1 MPLPLSGAV
10 MVSWSYM
17 KKESLAVVS
26 IVLVVIIAASVAGY
40 FTFFSRPAAPVAP
53 AGPGGQLSSTDLKGD
68 INRDGAVNSED
79 AEFIRKATP
88 CNHVDPCW
96 KKVVGKTKDGDNPIY
111 TSDLDL
117 NHDDNVNELDISAM
131 SAQ

>member
-1 MPLPLSGAV
+1 MKQEKGSVPV
-10 MVSWSYM
+10 MVIII
-17 KKESLAVVS
+17 A
-26 IVLVVIIAASVAGY
+26 VLVILGLIGIMY
-40 FTFFSRPAAPVAP
+40 LKTSRSESNIPTSNGTSDLAP
-53 AGPGGQLSSTDLKGD
+53 TNLKGD
-68 INRDGAVNSED
+68 INRDGRVDSQD
-79 AEFIRKATP
+79 ADLIKKASP

-131 SAQ
+131 SVGQ